1 MTNPHFWHNI
11 DSEVALRVP
20 LGPQVAC
27 FDSGWHEILALRA
40 LDEHKEGPQE
50 RTLDPKRSRGA
61 TVPRP
66 YLRYEVPRG
75 ATDHQKVC
83 VSMWQN
89 E

>member
-1 MTNPHFWHNI
+1 MTIPHFWHNI

-27 FDSGWHEILALRA
+27 VDSGWHEMLALLA
-40 LDEHKEGPQE
+40 LDDHKEGPQE
-50 RTLDPKRSRGA
+50 RALDPKRSRSA

-66 YLRYEVPRG
+66 YLRYEVLGG

-83 VSMWQN
+83 VFQ
-89 E
+89 